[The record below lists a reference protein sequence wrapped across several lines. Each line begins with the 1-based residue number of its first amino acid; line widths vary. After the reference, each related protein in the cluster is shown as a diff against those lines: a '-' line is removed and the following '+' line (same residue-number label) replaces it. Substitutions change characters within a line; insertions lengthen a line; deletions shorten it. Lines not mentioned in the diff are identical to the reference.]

1 MADGGRYLDFGCDL
15 LGGPRVVAGIVIIVA
30 NAKTIAIIDRQSV
43 KICSAILKLLV
54 WQDDQDGL
62 KF

>member
-43 KICSAILKLLV
+43 KISSAILMLV

>member
-1 MADGGRYLDFGCDL
+1 
-15 LGGPRVVAGIVIIVA
+15 VVAGIVIIVA

-43 KICSAILKLLV
+43 KISSAILMLV